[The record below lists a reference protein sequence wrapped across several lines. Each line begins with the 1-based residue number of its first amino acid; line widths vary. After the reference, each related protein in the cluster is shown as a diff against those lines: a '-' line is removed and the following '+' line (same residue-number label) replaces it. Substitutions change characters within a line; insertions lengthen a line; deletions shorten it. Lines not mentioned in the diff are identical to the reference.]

1 LIASETACIL
11 AGYDTQA
18 HRHFFWL
25 KTHTM
30 QLHFFSALVIFIS
43 GYAPLGLILLI
54 KDLNEES
61 YYFEHPLRA
70 LVIFVIFAFSAL
82 FAMSAARNIKQ
93 GVPVR
98 ISKVSNKSADMFTYT
113 IPYMMSFYKF
123 DLGDWKLLLC
133 LAIFLSLMFVLSY
146 RTQNVFVNPVLALAG
161 YGLYDCQFKDGT
173 QERQGLLLSKQHFQ
187 VGDYCAIKR
196 LSNLMYFVTH
206 VEVTKEAGEGES
218 Q

>member
-1 LIASETACIL
+1 
-11 AGYDTQA
+11 
-18 HRHFFWL
+18 
-25 KTHTM
+25 M
-30 QLHFFSALVIFIS
+30 QLHFLSALAIFIS

-54 KDLNEES
+54 KDLNETS
-61 YYFEHPLRA
+61 FRFEHPLRA
-70 LVIFVIFAFSAL
+70 LVIFVIFALSAL
-82 FAMSAARNIKQ
+82 FALSAARNIKQ
-93 GVPVR
+93 GVSVK

-173 QERQGLLLSKQHFQ
+173 QERQGLLLSKTHFQ

-196 LSNLMYFVTH
+196 LSSLMYFVTQ
-206 VEVTKEAGEGES
+206 VQVAENASERE
-218 Q
+218 